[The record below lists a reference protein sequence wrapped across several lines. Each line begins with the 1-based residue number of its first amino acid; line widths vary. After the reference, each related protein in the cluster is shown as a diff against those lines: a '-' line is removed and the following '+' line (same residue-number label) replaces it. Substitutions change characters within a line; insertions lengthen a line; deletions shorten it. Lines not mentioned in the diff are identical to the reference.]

1 LSSLYDLGSMKLHN
15 KNDEVRW
22 STLMV
27 SAQDGNDSDYRQLLS
42 ELGNAIAAYLRSR
55 FGNIDI
61 LEDCVQES
69 LMAIHKA
76 RDTYEPSRLFR
87 PWLFAIVNHKTID
100 ILRKRDQHR
109 HVLEQKMAQQ
119 KDLEHIE
126 ENSFYS
132 QEKRFQ
138 QIQDCGQLLLSL
150 PVIHREAILLT
161 KLQGLSMKEAAKKLD
176 ISEGAMKVRVHRAL
190 DASRQLLD
198 AEQY

>member
-42 ELGNAIAAYLRSR
+42 ELG
-55 FGNIDI
+55 
-61 LEDCVQES
+61 DCVQES

-176 ISEGAMKVRVHRAL
+176 
-190 DASRQLLD
+190 LLD